1 MSHVGTNFVNQGGT
15 LVYTSTNKFNV
26 QASGSKQYD
35 HICDIVYDR
44 KKHTANKLER
54 NFVDRYSFDAGSY
67 EKCRRNSETLL
78 DSYYS

>member
-1 MSHVGTNFVNQGGT
+1 MTIFVILYMTVRNT
-15 LVYTSTNKFNV
+15 L
-26 QASGSKQYD
+26 Q
-35 HICDIVYDR
+35 
-44 KKHTANKLER
+44 NKLEG

>member
-26 QASGSKQYD
+26 QASGNKQYD

-44 KKHTANKLER
+44 KKHTAK
-54 NFVDRYSFDAGSY
+54 
-67 EKCRRNSETLL
+67 
-78 DSYYS
+78 